1 MSETKAAPAENGQ
14 KRITELRVSGHLMTL
29 DTGTFCV
36 FHASGSPSSGD
47 HALGLPGVRISLPPG
62 PLHNPDA
69 VTISTFR
76 SDGWLGGSDSAA
88 LIRVAAGQAQVLVTI
103 YQAPGQGAEHAPRL
117 QVLRLSPE
125 AQPAH
130 AQPAQAM
137 PARPGAIAN
146 GAANA
151 VDGKRAVATPAGR
164 RPDPQGPYDIVL
176 HVQVAGDVT
185 GQIGEWAGERGSNN
199 WIEGFS
205 IVPPAPL
212 KPEDIEYQAVL
223 GRGWLSPWVNGGQFC
238 GSRGMALPLL
248 GLRLRLKGD
257 AAAKYSCVCNA
268 SFIDGTQVGPLPAGA
283 ACEAESMAPL
293 EAFQI
298 VIEPN
303 ATTRKAMQ
311 SVSSA
316 KPAPISAKAKA
327 VVSAKAAAKAPTR
340 VVKPTA
346 VKLLAGKPPAGKLPA
361 GKPPAG
367 KTAATKPA
375 ASKSVVGTRRATPPG
390 RAAR

>member
-88 LIRVAAGQAQVLVTI
+88 LIRVASGQAQVLVTI

-125 AQPAH
+125 ARPAQ
-130 AQPAQAM
+130 AQPAQAQPAPAM

-151 VDGKRAVATPAGR
+151 VDGKRPAATPAGR
-164 RPDPQGPYDIVL
+164 RADPQGPYDIVL

-257 AAAKYSCVCNA
+257 AAAKYSCICNA
-268 SFIDGTQVGPLPAGA
+268 SFIDGTQVGPLAAGA

-303 ATTRKAMQ
+303 ASTRKAMQ
-311 SVSSA
+311 SATPA
-316 KPAPISAKAKA
+316 KPTPISAKAKA
-327 VVSAKAAAKAPTR
+327 IAPAKPAAKTPTR
-340 VVKPTA
+340 VVKPA
-346 VKLLAGKPPAGKLPA
+346 AGKLPA
-361 GKPPAG
+361 GKSAIGKSAIG
-367 KTAATKPA
+367 KTATGKI
-375 ASKSVVGTRRATPPG
+375 VGTRRATPPG

>member
-88 LIRVAAGQAQVLVTI
+88 LIRVASGQAQVLVTI

-125 AQPAH
+125 AQPAQ

-137 PARPGAIAN
+137 PARPGAIVN

-151 VDGKRAVATPAGR
+151 VDGKRAAATPAGR

-303 ATTRKAMQ
+303 ASTRKAVQ
-311 SVSSA
+311 AVSSA

-346 VKLLAGKPPAGKLPA
+346 R
-361 GKPPAG
+361 KPPAG

-375 ASKSVVGTRRATPPG
+375 ASKSVVGTKRGTPPG